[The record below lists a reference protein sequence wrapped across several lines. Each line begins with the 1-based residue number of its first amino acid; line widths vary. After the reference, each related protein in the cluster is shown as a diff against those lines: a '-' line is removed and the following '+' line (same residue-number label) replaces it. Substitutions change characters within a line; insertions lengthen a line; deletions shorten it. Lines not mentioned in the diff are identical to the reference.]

1 MIVLTLTVIAALFFL
16 YQMNKMTFALSEV
29 REFSDEQRDKVFRTV
44 NILMLILMISFYVD
58 VYFVI

>member
-1 MIVLTLTVIAALFFL
+1 MFVRTLTVIAALFFL

-29 REFSDEQRDKVFRTV
+29 REFSDERRDKVFRTV
-44 NILMLILMISFYVD
+44 NLLMLILMISFYVD

>member
-29 REFSDEQRDKVFRTV
+29 REFSAEQRDKVFRTV

-58 VYFVI
+58 VYQFL

>member
-58 VYFVI
+58 VYQFL